1 MSQIVQSRCAESAF
15 SSSISALLRGPAR
28 VVPQPPPVQI
38 TKGQADRVSQ
48 NRRGVAAALMV
59 LISTSSQAQPQL
71 VGQSVSPA
79 IQEAIYQ
86 KFPGALGAKVEP
98 AFPGFYSVA
107 KGNEIIFLSA
117 DMKYLINGDV
127 REVDANR
134 SITEELRAVN
144 RPRIDP
150 TQLDLKDAIK
160 MGNGPRKLYV
170 FADPDCPFC
179 QQLEKEITT
188 LKDVTV
194 YVFPMP
200 LESLHPNARRI
211 SESIWCSINGAG
223 AWRDYLTAG
232 KPPVSGTCANPLDRN
247 IALAQRLGIA
257 GTPAIIFADGE
268 LVPGAIA
275 AARIE
280 AKLNSIR

>member
-1 MSQIVQSRCAESAF
+1 MSPVVPTTRNNTRL
-15 SSSISALLRGPAR
+15 SSSLLAMLDSHVDDSRRTAPVSTSTGQSDPLPGNSRG
-28 VVPQPPPVQI
+28 I
-38 TKGQADRVSQ
+38 
-48 NRRGVAAALMV
+48 AAALLL
-59 LISTSSQAQPQL
+59 LISSAGQAQTQ
-71 VGQSVSPA
+71 PA
-79 IQEAIYQ
+79 VPPAVHEAIYQ
-86 KFPGALGAKVEP
+86 KFPGAVGAKVEA
-98 AFPGFYSVA
+98 AFPGFYSVS
-107 KGNEIIFLSA
+107 KGNEVIFLSA
-117 DMKYLINGDV
+117 DMKFLINGDV

-134 SITEELRAVN
+134 SITEELRAAN
-144 RPRIDP
+144 RPKIDP
-150 TQLDLKDAIK
+150 AQLELKDAIK
-160 MGNGPRKLYV
+160 MGNGSRKLFV

-179 QQLEKEITT
+179 QQLEKEIAT
-188 LKDVTV
+188 LKEVTV

-200 LESLHPNARRI
+200 LESLHPNARRV

-232 KPPVSGTCANPLDRN
+232 KEPVSGTCANPLDRN

>member
-1 MSQIVQSRCAESAF
+1 MHPAERLLRKKSSL
-15 SSSISALLRGPAR
+15 SSSLSALIGVNCEALRQSDLNHETILQTA
-28 VVPQPPPVQI
+28 
-38 TKGQADRVSQ
+38 
-48 NRRGVAAALMV
+48 NRSPNRIGIAAALLS
-59 LISTSSQAQPQL
+59 LICVAGQAQSQPEA
-71 VGQSVSPA
+71 SVPLGL
-79 IQEAIYQ
+79 QEAIYQ
-86 KFPGALGAKVEP
+86 KFPGAAGAKVEQ
-98 AFPGFYSVA
+98 AFPGFYSVS

-134 SITEELRAVN
+134 SITEDLRSAN
-144 RPRIDP
+144 RPKIDP

-160 MGNGPRKLYV
+160 MGAGTRKLYV

-179 QQLEKEITT
+179 RQLEKELAT
-188 LKDVTV
+188 LKDVTI

-223 AWRDYLTAG
+223 AWRDYLTVG
-232 KPPVSGTCANPLDRN
+232 KKPVSRSCANPLDRN
-247 IALAQRLGIA
+247 ISLAQRLGIA

-275 AARIE
+275 AARID

>member
-1 MSQIVQSRCAESAF
+1 MNPSENPYEKNKLFA
-15 SSSISALLRGPAR
+15 SSLSAL
-28 VVPQPPPVQI
+28 
-38 TKGQADRVSQ
+38 VSGESKIAYKAHAIDKVKLQ
-48 NRRGVAAALMV
+48 RTPRPRSRSGFAAAL
-59 LISTSSQAQPQL
+59 LSLLSAASQAQSQPEP
-71 VGQSVSPA
+71 SVPLGL
-79 IQEAIYQ
+79 QEAIYQ
-86 KFPGALGAKVEP
+86 KFPGAAGAKVEQ
-98 AFPGFYSVA
+98 AFPGFYSVS

-134 SITEELRAVN
+134 SITEDLRSAN
-144 RPRIDP
+144 RPKIDP

-160 MGNGPRKLYV
+160 MGAGSRKLYV

-179 QQLEKEITT
+179 RQLEKELAT
-188 LKDVTV
+188 LKDVTI

-223 AWRDYLTAG
+223 AWRDYLTVG
-232 KPPVSGTCANPLDRN
+232 KKPVSRSCTNPLDRN

-275 AARIE
+275 AARID

>member
-1 MSQIVQSRCAESAF
+1 MSTSAPTTRNSTSFSLALQALVGSDVKQARQIPTLPTIKCKASARPRKSRDVATALLLL
-15 SSSISALLRGPAR
+15 ISAA
-28 VVPQPPPVQI
+28 
-38 TKGQADRVSQ
+38 
-48 NRRGVAAALMV
+48 
-59 LISTSSQAQPQL
+59 SQAQVQPT
-71 VGQSVSPA
+71 VPA
-79 IQEAIYQ
+79 AVQEAIFQ
-86 KFPGALGAKVEP
+86 KFPGALGAKVAP

-134 SITEELRAVN
+134 SITEDLRAAN
-144 RPRIDP
+144 RPKIDP
-150 TQLDLKDAIK
+150 AQFELKDAIK

-179 QQLEKEITT
+179 QQLEKEIAT

-232 KPPVSGTCANPLDRN
+232 KAPVSGTCSNPLDRN

>member
-1 MSQIVQSRCAESAF
+1 MNLVVQTTRNNTRFSTSLLALVDSNVKATRLDPGPTEKNQSAQLPLK
-15 SSSISALLRGPAR
+15 S
-28 VVPQPPPVQI
+28 
-38 TKGQADRVSQ
+38 
-48 NRRGVAAALMV
+48 RGVAAALLLLM
-59 LISTSSQAQPQL
+59 SGASQAQAH
-71 VGQSVSPA
+71 PA
-79 IQEAIYQ
+79 VPSAVHEAIYQ
-86 KFPGALGAKVEP
+86 KFPGALGAKVEL
-98 AFPGFYSVA
+98 AFPGFYSVS
-107 KGNEIIFLSA
+107 KGNEVIFLSA
-117 DMKYLINGDV
+117 DMKFLINGDV

-134 SITEELRAVN
+134 SITEELRAAN
-144 RPRIDP
+144 RPKIDP
-150 TQLDLKDAIK
+150 AQLEVKDAIK

-179 QQLEKEITT
+179 QQLEKEIAT

-200 LESLHPNARRI
+200 LDSLHPNARRI

-232 KPPVSGTCANPLDRN
+232 KEPVPGTCANPLDRN